1 MEDDPQLLEDLQIRI
16 RNSSP
21 LAPTKAAGGDDD
33 DILVPLAVVKE
44 IAGLG
49 KTKIYDLMKRG
60 QFPPAYKPGGAATR
74 WNLREVRAWRANLQ
88 RLRRPP

>member
-1 MEDDPQLLEDLQIRI
+1 MEHDPQLLEDLQVWI

-21 LAPTKAAGGDDD
+21 LAPTKAVGGDDDD

-44 IAGLG
+44 VAGLG

-74 WNLREVRAWRANLQ
+74 
-88 RLRRPP
+88 

>member
-1 MEDDPQLLEDLQIRI
+1 MEDDPQLLEDLQTWM

-21 LAPTKAAGGDDD
+21 LAPTKAVGGDD
-33 DILVPLAVVKE
+33 DILVPLATVKE
-44 IAGLG
+44 IVGLG

-88 RLRRPP
+88 RLRRPL

>member
-1 MEDDPQLLEDLQIRI
+1 MEDDPQLLEDLQTWM

-21 LAPTKAAGGDDD
+21 LAPTKAVGGDD
-33 DILVPLAVVKE
+33 DILVPLATVKE
-44 IAGLG
+44 IVGLG

>member
-1 MEDDPQLLEDLQIRI
+1 MEDDPQLLEDLQTWM

-21 LAPTKAAGGDDD
+21 LAPTKAVGGDD
-33 DILVPLAVVKE
+33 DILVPLATVKE
-44 IAGLG
+44 IVGLG

-88 RLRRPP
+88 RLRRPS